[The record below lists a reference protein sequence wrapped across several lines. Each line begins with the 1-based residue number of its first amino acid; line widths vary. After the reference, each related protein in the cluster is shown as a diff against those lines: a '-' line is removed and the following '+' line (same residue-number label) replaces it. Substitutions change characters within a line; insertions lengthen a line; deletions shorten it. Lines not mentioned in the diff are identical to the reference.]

1 LVANGTGRIY
11 IPNNDVQ
18 VDQNLTVIGTT
29 TTQAINSS
37 ARISANQFFT
47 GDILIDD
54 NFIETTLTNSNLNL
68 QANGTGVIRIEEFDF
83 SSNVISSNSTSD
95 IVVQPGT
102 GKTLTISSTQ
112 SIIVPIGTTGERPS
126 PATAGMIR
134 YNTSLSRYEGYDGA
148 DWIRLDSRVV
158 DLDEN
163 TYITAELT
171 PGANDNTIRFYND
184 GSLTADLTSTR
195 LQVPR
200 VEVDNIVIDNN
211 TISSVTTNTD
221 LIFNATGTGSVKLAN
236 FAFKDNVIT
245 NTVTD
250 SITTITQTG
259 NGYFKIAGT
268 NGFVVPTGN
277 STQRPAYAVLGMTRY
292 NSEVKQLEIFNGTTW
307 ESAAGSSGA
316 INAAT
321 ATDLAIQV
329 VLMLG

>member
-1 LVANGTGRIY
+1 M
-11 IPNNDVQ
+11 
-18 VDQNLTVIGTT
+18 
-29 TTQAINSS
+29 
-37 ARISANQFFT
+37 
-47 GDILIDD
+47 
-54 NFIETTLTNSNLNL
+54 
-68 QANGTGVIRIEEFDF
+68 
-83 SSNVISSNSTSD
+83 
-95 IVVQPGT
+95 QPGT
-102 GKTLTISSTQ
+102 GKTLTITSTQ
-112 SIIVPIGTTGERPS
+112 SMIVPIGTTGERPS

-195 LQVPR
+195 LQAPR
-200 VEVDNIVIDNN
+200 IEVDNIAIDNN

-277 STQRPAYAVLGMTRY
+277 SIQRPAYAVLGMTRY
-292 NSEVKQLEIFNGTTW
+292 NSEVKQLEIFNGTSW

-321 ATDLAIQV
+321 ATDLAIEV